1 MRVTF
6 ALAALAAAASAIPTE
21 LRERQDGQNSKPCP
35 KKPLVTAEKL
45 KEDITIKKLVKGAQQ
60 LEDFAYSYP
69 ARNRIMGGKA
79 HEDTVNW
86 LKKELESTSYYD
98 VTLQPFSNYVMLNGT
113 LNTFTIGGRAI
124 NSTIFEYSNS
134 TAGLVTAPVVVV
146 SNLGC
151 AASDYPAAVAG
162 SIVLISRGSCEFGLK
177 SALAGGA
184 GAVAAIIYNNA
195 PGSISATL
203 GPPPRPE
210 GSYVATVSLLQA
222 EGLALVAQIQGGAN
236 VTASLDV
243 LTDVQVITTNNVLA
257 TSKCGDKSNQLW
269 LGAHTDSVGAGP
281 GINDDGSGTVG
292 ILNVAKSLAKYNVKN
307 AVSFGFW
314 SGEES
319 GLLGST
325 YFVES
330 LSPEAALKIRAYLNF
345 DMIASPN
352 YVHQIYDGDGSAYG
366 LSGPAGSADIEA
378 FFEGYFKD
386 LNIPSNAT
394 EFNGRSDYGP
404 FLDANIPAG
413 GTTTGADEIKTVAEQ
428 AIWGGV
434 AGEILDQN
442 YHQAADNVTNLNQDA
457 WLLHSRGIAAAV
469 AHYATSWEGFPVRTP
484 VGNGTAK
491 RSVRTEVR
499 KGVQGAKRSI
509 KLL

>member
-1 MRVTF
+1 MKV
-6 ALAALAAAASAIPTE
+6 ALLAALATAASATVE
-21 LRERQDGQNSKPCP
+21 LRGRQDGHNDKPCKNRP
-35 KKPLVTAEKL
+35 MVGSRKL
-45 KEDITIKKLVKGAQQ
+45 EADITSKKLLRGAQQ
-60 LEDFAYSYP
+60 LQDFAYSYP
-69 ARNRIMGGKA
+69 ARNRIMGGSA
-79 HEDTVNW
+79 HNDTVMW
-86 LKKELESTSYYD
+86 LKKELESTAYYD

-113 LNTFTIGGRAI
+113 INKFTIGGQAI
-124 NSTIFEYSNS
+124 NSTLFEYSNS
-134 TAGLVTAPVVVV
+134 TASLVTAPLVVV

-151 AASDYPAAVAG
+151 EASDYPASLSGNIA
-162 SIVLISRGSCEFGLK
+162 LISRGSCDFGLK

-184 GAVAAIIYNNA
+184 GAVGAVIYNNV
-195 PGSISATL
+195 PGAVSATL
-203 GPPPRPE
+203 GPPPRTE
-210 GSYVATVSLLQA
+210 GPYVATVGLSQ
-222 EGLALVAQIQGGAN
+222 EQGLAYVAQIQSGAN

-243 LTDVQVITTNNVLA
+243 KTVIEKITTNNVLA
-257 TSKCGDKSNQLW
+257 TSKCGDKNNQLS

-281 GINDDGSGTVG
+281 GINDDGSGTVA

-307 AVSFGFW
+307 AVTFGFW

-330 LSPEAALKIRAYLNF
+330 LSPAESLKIRAYLNF

-366 LSGPAGSADIEA
+366 LTGPSGSGDIEA
-378 FFEGYFKD
+378 FFEQYFTRVGV
-386 LNIPSNAT
+386 PYNAT

-413 GTTTGADEIKTVAEQ
+413 GSTTGADEVKTAKEAE
-428 AIWGGV
+428 IWGGV

-442 YHQAADNVTNLNQDA
+442 YHQAADTVDNLNQEA

-469 AHYATSWEGFPVRTP
+469 AKYAVSWDGFPTRSP
-484 VGNGTAK
+484 VGNTTAK
-491 RSVRTEVR
+491 RSVKEVQR
-499 KGVQGAKRSI
+499 SVRGGKRS
-509 KLL
+509 LQLF

>member
-1 MRVTF
+1 
-6 ALAALAAAASAIPTE
+6 
-21 LRERQDGQNSKPCP
+21 
-35 KKPLVTAEKL
+35 
-45 KEDITIKKLVKGAQQ
+45 
-60 LEDFAYSYP
+60 
-69 ARNRIMGGKA
+69 MGGAA
-79 HEDTVNW
+79 HNDTVMW

-98 VTLQPFSNYVMLNGT
+98 VTLQPFSNYVMLSGVVNK
-113 LNTFTIGGRAI
+113 FTIGGQAI
-124 NSTIFEYSNS
+124 NSTVFEYSNS
-134 TAGLVTAPVVVV
+134 TNGLVTAPLVVVN
-146 SNLGC
+146 NLGC
-151 AASDYPAAVAG
+151 AAGDYPTSVAG
-162 SIVLISRGSCEFGLK
+162 NIALISRGECNFGLK
-177 SALAGGA
+177 SALAGAA
-184 GAVAAIIYNNA
+184 GAAGAIIYNNV
-195 PGSISATL
+195 PGSVSATL

-210 GSYVATVSLLQA
+210 GPYVATVGFSQ
-222 EGLALVAQIQGGAN
+222 EQGLAYIAQIQGGAN

-243 LTDVQVITTNNVLA
+243 KTVVEIITTNNVIA
-257 TSKCGDKSNQLW
+257 TSKCGDKTNRLA

-281 GINDDGSGTVG
+281 GINDDGSGTVA

-307 AVSFGFW
+307 AVTFGFW

-330 LSPEAALKIRAYLNF
+330 LTPEESLKIRAYLNF

-366 LSGPAGSADIEA
+366 LKGLTGSAEIEA
-378 FFEGYFKD
+378 FFEQYFTRVGV
-386 LNIPSNAT
+386 PYNAT

-413 GTTTGADEIKTVAEQ
+413 GSTTGADEVKSEKEQ

-442 YHQAADNVTNLNQDA
+442 YHQAGDTVDNLNQEA

-469 AHYATSWEGFPVRTP
+469 AKYATSWEGFPTRSP
-484 VGNGTAK
+484 VGNTTEK
-491 RSVRTEVR
+491 RSAKEVQR
-499 KGVQGAKRSI
+499 GANGGKRSLQ
-509 KLL
+509 LL

>member
-1 MRVTF
+1 MTGRARRGLMSYRYDTSYSSNRCFFVRLTYHQ
-6 ALAALAAAASAIPTE
+6 
-21 LRERQDGQNSKPCP
+21 R
-35 KKPLVTAEKL
+35 KL
-45 KEDITIKKLVKGAQQ
+45 EADITSKKLLRGAQQ
-60 LEDFAYSYP
+60 LQDFAYSYP
-69 ARNRIMGGKA
+69 ARNRIMGGQA
-79 HEDTVNW
+79 HNDTVNW

-113 LNTFTIGGRAI
+113 VNKFTINGQAV

-134 TAGLVTAPVVVV
+134 TSGLVTAPLVVV
-146 SNLGC
+146 SNFGC
-151 AASDYPAAVAG
+151 AASDYPAGVAG
-162 SIVLISRGSCEFGLK
+162 NIALISRGSCDFGLK

-184 GAVAAIIYNNA
+184 GATAAVIYNNV
-195 PGSISATL
+195 PGSVSATL

-210 GSYVATVSLLQA
+210 GPYVATVGLSQ
-222 EGLALVAQIQGGAN
+222 EQGLAYVSQIQSGTN

-243 LTDVQVITTNNVLA
+243 KTVIQLITTNNVIA
-257 TSKCGDKSNQLW
+257 TSKCGDKNNKLA

-281 GINDDGSGTVG
+281 GINDDGSGTIG

-307 AVSFGFW
+307 AVTFGFW

-325 YFVES
+325 YYVES
-330 LSPEAALKIRAYLNF
+330 LSPAESLKIRAYLNF

-366 LSGPAGSADIEA
+366 LTGPAGSGEIEA
-378 FFEGYFKD
+378 FFEQYFTRVGV
-386 LNIPSNAT
+386 PYNAT

-413 GTTTGADEIKTVAEQ
+413 GSTTGADEVKTEKEA

-442 YHQAADNVTNLNQDA
+442 YHQAGDTVDNLEQEA
-457 WLLHSRGIAAAV
+457 WLLHARGIAAAV
-469 AHYATSWEGFPVRTP
+469 AKFATSWEGFPTRSP
-484 VGNGTAK
+484 VGNTTTK
-491 RSVRTEVR
+491 RSVKEVQR
-499 KGVQGAKRSI
+499 SVRGGKRSL
-509 KLL
+509 KLF

>member
-1 MRVTF
+1 MKVTV
-6 ALAALAAAASAIPTE
+6 ALAALAAAASATTE
-21 LRERQDGQNSKPCP
+21 LRGRQDGQNDKPC
-35 KKPLVTAEKL
+35 KKRPDVTSRKL
-45 KEDITIKKLVKGAQQ
+45 EADITSKKLLRGAQQ
-60 LEDFAYSYP
+60 LQDFAYSYP
-69 ARNRIMGGKA
+69 DRNRIMGGKA
-79 HEDTVNW
+79 HNDTVNW
-86 LKKELESTSYYD
+86 LKKELESTEYYD

-113 LNTFTIGGRAI
+113 INTFTVGGQAV
-124 NSTIFEYSNS
+124 NATLFEYSNS
-134 TAGLVTAPVVVV
+134 TTGRVTAPVAVV
-146 SNLGC
+146 NNFGC
-151 AASDYPAAVAG
+151 AAADFPASVAG
-162 SIVLISRGSCEFGLK
+162 SIALVSRGSCDFGLK

-184 GAVAAIIYNNA
+184 GAVGAIIYNNV
-195 PGSISATL
+195 PGTVSATL

-210 GSYVATVSLLQA
+210 GPYVATVGISQ
-222 EGLALVAQIQGGAN
+222 EQGLAYKSQIQGGSN
-236 VTASLDV
+236 VTATLDV

-257 TSKCGDKSNQLW
+257 TSKCGDKNNQLA

-292 ILNVAKSLAKYNVKN
+292 ILNVAKALAKYNVKN
-307 AVSFGFW
+307 AVTFGFW

-330 LSPEAALKIRAYLNF
+330 LSPAESLKIRAYLNF

-366 LSGPAGSADIEA
+366 LTGPPGSADIEA
-378 FFEGYFKD
+378 FYEKYFTRVGV
-386 LNIPSNAT
+386 PYNAT

-413 GTTTGADEIKTVAEQ
+413 GTTTGADEVKTEEEQ
-428 AIWGGV
+428 KIWGGK

-442 YHQAADNVTNLNQDA
+442 YHQAGDTVANLNQDA

-469 AHYATSWEGFPVRTP
+469 AKYATSWEGFPVRSP
-484 VGNGTAK
+484 VSNTTTK
-491 RSVRTEVR
+491 RSVSEVR
-499 KGVQGAKRSI
+499 KSVTGGKRML
-509 KLL
+509 KLY

>member
-1 MRVTF
+1 MKVTV
-6 ALAALAAAASAIPTE
+6 ALAALAAAASATE
-21 LRERQDGQNSKPCP
+21 LGGRQAGHNDKPC
-35 KKPLVTAEKL
+35 KKRPDVTSRKL
-45 KEDITIKKLVKGAQQ
+45 EADITSKKLLRGAQQ
-60 LEDFAYSYP
+60 LQDFAYSYP
-69 ARNRIMGGKA
+69 DRNRIMGGRA
-79 HEDTVNW
+79 HNDTVNW
-86 LKKELESTSYYD
+86 IKKELEATSYYD

-113 LNTFTIGGRAI
+113 INTFTVGGQPVNA
-124 NSTIFEYSNS
+124 TLFEYSNS
-134 TAGLVTAPVVVV
+134 TAGLVTAPLVVV

-151 AASDYPAAVAG
+151 EAADFPASVAG
-162 SIVLISRGSCEFGLK
+162 SIALIVRGSCEFGLK
-177 SALAGGA
+177 SALAGSA
-184 GAVAAIIYNNA
+184 GAVGAVIYNNVA
-195 PGSISATL
+195 GSVSATL

-210 GSYVATVSLLQA
+210 GDYVATVGITQ
-222 EGLALVAQIQGGAN
+222 EQGLAYVSQIQGGAN

-243 LTDVQVITTNNVLA
+243 LTDVQIITTNNVLA
-257 TSKCGDKSNQLW
+257 TSKCGDKNNQLA

-307 AVSFGFW
+307 AVTFGFW

-330 LSPEAALKIRAYLNF
+330 LTPEESLKIRAYLNF

-366 LSGPAGSADIEA
+366 LSGPSGSDTIEA
-378 FFEGYFKD
+378 FFEQYFTRVGV
-386 LNIPSNAT
+386 PYNAT

-413 GTTTGADEIKTVAEQ
+413 GTTTGADEVKTEEEQ
-428 AIWGGV
+428 KIWGGQ

-442 YHQAADNVTNLNQDA
+442 YHQAADTVDNLNQEA
-457 WLLHSRGIAAAV
+457 WLLHARGIAAAV
-469 AHYATSWEGFPVRTP
+469 AKYATSWEGFPAREP
-484 VGNGTAK
+484 VGNTTAK
-491 RSVRTEVR
+491 RSVSEVR
-499 KGVQGAKRSI
+499 KSVTGGKRSL
-509 KLL
+509 KLY

>member
-1 MRVTF
+1 
-6 ALAALAAAASAIPTE
+6 
-21 LRERQDGQNSKPCP
+21 
-35 KKPLVTAEKL
+35 
-45 KEDITIKKLVKGAQQ
+45 
-60 LEDFAYSYP
+60 
-69 ARNRIMGGKA
+69 MGGAA
-79 HEDTVNW
+79 HQDTVNW

-113 LNTFTIGGRAI
+113 INKFTINGRAI

-134 TAGLVTAPVVVV
+134 TAGVVNAPLVIVNNV
-146 SNLGC
+146 GC
-151 AASDYPAAVAG
+151 EASDYPSNVAG
-162 SIVLISRGSCEFGLK
+162 NIALISRGTCEFGLK

-184 GAVAAIIYNNA
+184 GAAGAIIYNNA
-195 PGSISATL
+195 PGSVNGGL

-210 GSYVATVSLLQA
+210 GSYVATVSLSQE
-222 EGLALVAQIQGGAN
+222 EGQALVSQIQGGAN

-243 LTDVQVITTNNVLA
+243 KTVVEIITTNNVLA
-257 TSKCGDKSNQLW
+257 TSKCGDKSNQLA

-281 GINDDGSGTVG
+281 GINDDGSGTVAL
-292 ILNVAKSLAKYNVKN
+292 LNVAKSLAKYNVNN
-307 AVSFGFW
+307 AVTFGFW

-330 LSPEAALKIRAYLNF
+330 LSPAEALKIRAYLNF

-366 LSGPAGSADIEA
+366 LTGPSGSGQIEA
-378 FFEGYFKD
+378 FFEQYFTRVGV
-386 LNIPSNAT
+386 PYNAT

-413 GTTTGADEIKTVAEQ
+413 GTTTGADEIKTEKEA

-442 YHQAADNVTNLNQDA
+442 YHQATDTVENLDEEA
-457 WLLHSRGIAAAV
+457 WLLHARGIAAAV
-469 AHYATSWEGFPVRTP
+469 AKYATSWEGFPTRSP
-484 VGNGTAK
+484 VGNTTTK
-491 RSVRTEVR
+491 RSVREVQ
-499 KGVQGAKRSI
+499 KGFTGGKRSI
-509 KLL
+509 KLF

>member
-1 MRVTF
+1 
-6 ALAALAAAASAIPTE
+6 
-21 LRERQDGQNSKPCP
+21 
-35 KKPLVTAEKL
+35 
-45 KEDITIKKLVKGAQQ
+45 
-60 LEDFAYSYP
+60 
-69 ARNRIMGGKA
+69 MGGQA
-79 HEDTVNW
+79 HNDTVNW

-113 LNTFTIGGRAI
+113 INTFTIGGSAI

-134 TAGLVTAPVVVV
+134 TNGLVTAPLVVV
-146 SNLGC
+146 SNFGC
-151 AASDYPAAVAG
+151 EASDYPASVAG
-162 SIVLISRGSCEFGLK
+162 NIALISRGTCDFGLK

-184 GAVAAIIYNNA
+184 GATAAVIYNNV
-195 PGSISATL
+195 PGAVSATL
-203 GPPPRPE
+203 GPPPRAE
-210 GSYVATVSLLQA
+210 GPYVATVGLSQ
-222 EGLALVAQIQGGAN
+222 EQGLAYVSQIQGGAN

-243 LTDVQVITTNNVLA
+243 KTVIQLITTNNVIA
-257 TSKCGDKSNQLW
+257 TSKCGDKNNRLA

-281 GINDDGSGTVG
+281 GINDDGSGTVA

-307 AVSFGFW
+307 AVTFGFW

-325 YFVES
+325 YYVES
-330 LSPEAALKIRAYLNF
+330 LSPEESLKIRAYLNF

-366 LSGPAGSADIEA
+366 LTGPSGSGDIEA
-378 FFEGYFKD
+378 FFEQYFTRVGV
-386 LNIPSNAT
+386 PYNAT

-413 GTTTGADEIKTVAEQ
+413 GSTTGADEVKTEKEA

-442 YHQAADNVTNLNQDA
+442 YHQAGDTVDNLEQEA

-469 AHYATSWEGFPVRTP
+469 AKYATSWEGFPARTP
-484 VGNGTAK
+484 VGNATVK
-491 RSVRTEVR
+491 RSVKEVQR
-499 KGVQGAKRSI
+499 SVRGGKRSL

>member
-1 MRVTF
+1 
-6 ALAALAAAASAIPTE
+6 
-21 LRERQDGQNSKPCP
+21 
-35 KKPLVTAEKL
+35 
-45 KEDITIKKLVKGAQQ
+45 
-60 LEDFAYSYP
+60 
-69 ARNRIMGGKA
+69 MGGKA
-79 HEDTVNW
+79 HNDTVNW

-113 LNTFTIGGRAI
+113 LNTFTIGGQAI
-124 NSTIFEYSNS
+124 NATIFEYSNS
-134 TAGLVTAPVVVV
+134 TAGLVTAPLVVV

-151 AASDYPAAVAG
+151 AASDYPADVAG
-162 SIVLISRGSCEFGLK
+162 KFALISRGSCDFGLK

-184 GAVAAIIYNNA
+184 GAAGAIIYNNV
-195 PGSISATL
+195 PGTVSATL
-203 GPPPRPE
+203 GPPPRAE
-210 GSYVATVSLLQA
+210 GPYVATVGLSQEA
-222 EGLALVAQIQGGAN
+222 GLAYVSQIQGGAT

-243 LTDVQVITTNNVLA
+243 LTDVQIITTNNVLA
-257 TSKCGDKSNQLW
+257 TSKCGDKNNQLA

-292 ILNVAKSLAKYNVKN
+292 ILNVAKALAKYNVKN
-307 AVSFGFW
+307 AVTFGFW

-330 LSPEAALKIRAYLNF
+330 LTPAEALKIRAYLNF

-366 LSGPAGSADIEA
+366 LTGPSGSDDIEE
-378 FFEGYFKD
+378 FFEKYFTRVGV
-386 LNIPSNAT
+386 PYNAT

-413 GTTTGADEIKTVAEQ
+413 GTTTGADEVKTEKEQ

-434 AGEILDQN
+434 AGQILDQN
-442 YHQAADNVTNLNQDA
+442 YHQAGDTVANLNQDA
-457 WLLHSRGIAAAV
+457 WLLHARGIAAAV
-469 AHYATSWEGFPVRTP
+469 AKYATSWEGFPTRSP
-484 VGNGTAK
+484 VSNTTTK
-491 RSVRTEVR
+491 RSVSEVR
-499 KGVQGAKRSI
+499 KSVTGGKRSL
-509 KLL
+509 KLF

>member
-1 MRVTF
+1 MVV
-6 ALAALAAAASAIPTE
+6 
-21 LRERQDGQNSKPCP
+21 Q
-35 KKPLVTAEKL
+35 EKL
-45 KEDITIKKLVKGAQQ
+45 EKDITIKKLMRGAQQ
-60 LEDFAYSYP
+60 LQDFAYSYP
-69 ARNRIMGGKA
+69 DRNRIMGGRA
-79 HEDTVNW
+79 HNDTVNW

-113 LNTFTIGGRAI
+113 INTFTIAGRPI

-134 TAGLVTAPVVVV
+134 TAGLVTAPLVVVN
-146 SNLGC
+146 NLGC
-151 AASDYPAAVAG
+151 EASDYPTAVAG
-162 SIVLISRGSCEFGLK
+162 SIALISRGSCEFGLK

-184 GAVAAIIYNNA
+184 GAAGAIIYNNA
-195 PGSISATL
+195 PGSVNGGL

-210 GSYVATVSLLQA
+210 GSYVATVSLSQA
-222 EGLALVAQIQGGAN
+222 EGQALVAQIQGGAN

-243 LTDVQVITTNNVLA
+243 VTDVQIITTNNVLA
-257 TSKCGDKSNQLW
+257 TSKCGDKDNQLW

-281 GINDDGSGTVG
+281 GINDDGSGTIG
-292 ILNVAKSLAKYNVKN
+292 ILNVAKSLAKYNVNN

-330 LSPEAALKIRAYLNF
+330 LSPEASLKIRAYLNF

-366 LSGPAGSADIEA
+366 LTGPAGSGDIEA
-378 FFEGYFKD
+378 FFEQYFESLD
-386 LNIPSNAT
+386 IPSNAT

-413 GTTTGADEIKTVAEQ
+413 GTTTGADEIKTVEEQ

-442 YHQAADNVTNLNQDA
+442 YHLVSDTVDNLEQDA
-457 WLLHSRGIAAAV
+457 WLLHSQGIAAAV
-469 AHYATSWEGFPVRTP
+469 AKYATSWEGFPTRTP

-491 RSVRTEVR
+491 RSITEVR
-499 KGVQGAKRSI
+499 KGVRGAKRSI